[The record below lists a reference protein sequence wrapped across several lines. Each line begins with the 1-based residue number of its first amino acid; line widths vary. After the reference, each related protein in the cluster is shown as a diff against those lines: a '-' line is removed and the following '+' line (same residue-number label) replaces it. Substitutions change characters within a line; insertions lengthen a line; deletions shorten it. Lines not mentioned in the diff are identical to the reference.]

1 MVAGAALPVGTVTS
15 VQPATDRRASSGG
28 LASGRLGTFDI
39 VFFVIAAAAPL
50 AVVAGSAPLAF
61 RMGGLGTPGAYVFCG
76 LVYILCAAGF
86 TAFAQHVRNTGAFY
100 AFIGRG
106 LGRPAGVG
114 SALVALLS
122 YGLVCFGF
130 YGFFGS
136 YARTAIHDLVGI
148 DLHWSVYSLA
158 GAAFVAILGYRQ
170 IDVGARVLGVLMA
183 LEVLILAVLSVVIL
197 VKNGSANLSLEP
209 FKPANVFNSGAG
221 GMFVL
226 ALGAFIGFESTAI
239 YAEEA
244 KNPQRS
250 VPRATY
256 AAMAFLALFY
266 GFTTWIAVDAFGVDK
281 LLAMTQADDFQNL
294 YFGLA
299 DTYLGGWAR
308 TTMDVLI
315 VTSILAA
322 TIAFHNAT
330 SRYMFALG
338 RDGILPAGLGQ
349 GHPRFGSPS
358 RASLVTTLGAVVL
371 IVVTVVLHGDPYLQ
385 LLLWTNTIGI
395 VGIVV
400 LQVLCMVAVIRFF
413 TPDRRGSTALRVWLA
428 PALGAAGL
436 LVGLYL
442 MLTNLELLTGRTG
455 WVNWALMAPLP
466 LLGLGGY
473 VWARITRGRNPSEAG
488 GDRSGVHLS

>member
-1 MVAGAALPVGTVTS
+1 MTS

-197 VKNGSANLSLEP
+197 VKNGSANLSMEP

-244 KNPQRS
+244 KNPQKS

-256 AAMAFLALFY
+256 AAVAFLALFY

-299 DTYLGGWAR
+299 DSYLGGWAR

>member
-1 MVAGAALPVGTVTS
+1 M
-15 VQPATDRRASSGG
+15 
-28 LASGRLGTFDI
+28 ASGRLGTFDI

-61 RMGGLGTPGAYVFCG
+61 RLGGLGTPGAYVLCG
-76 LVYILCAAGF
+76 LVYILCAAGL
-86 TAFAQHVRNTGAFY
+86 TAFAQHVRNAGAFY

-114 SALVALLS
+114 SALLALLS

-136 YARTAIHDLVGI
+136 YAKTAVHDLVGI

-158 GAAFVAILGYRQ
+158 GAAFVAVLGYRQ
-170 IDVGARVLGVLMA
+170 IDIGARVLGVLMT
-183 LEVLILAVLSVVIL
+183 LEVLILAVLSITIL
-197 VKNGSANLSLEP
+197 IKNGSANLSSQPFEP
-209 FKPANVFNSGAG
+209 GNVFNSGAG

-244 KNPQRS
+244 RNPERS

-256 AAMAFLALFY
+256 AAVAFLALFY
-266 GFTTWIAVDAFGVDK
+266 GFTTWIAVDAFGVEK
-281 LLAMTQADDFQNL
+281 LLAMTQADDFQSL

-299 DTYLGGWAR
+299 DTYLGGWAK
-308 TTMDVLI
+308 TTMDLLI

-338 RDGILPAGLGQ
+338 RDRILPARLGQ
-349 GHPRFGSPS
+349 AHPRFGSPS
-358 RASLVTTLGAVVL
+358 RASVVTTLGSVLL
-371 IVVTVVLHGDPYLQ
+371 IVVTVGLHGDPYLH
-385 LLLWTNTIGI
+385 LLLWTNTVGI

-400 LQVLCMVAVIRFF
+400 LQVLCMAAVIRFF
-413 TPDRRGSTALRVWLA
+413 ARDRRGNTAFRVWVA

-436 LVGLYL
+436 IVGLYL
-442 MLTNLELLTGRTG
+442 MLTNLDLLTGRTD
-455 WVNWALMAPLP
+455 WVNWALVAPLP
-466 LLGLGGY
+466 LVGLGGY
-473 VWARITRGRNPSEAG
+473 VWARITRGRRPSEAG
-488 GDRSGVHLS
+488 AD

>member
-1 MVAGAALPVGTVTS
+1 MTS
-15 VQPATDRRASSGG
+15 SQHTTDRPVASGD
-28 LASGRLGTFDI
+28 LARGRLGTFDI

-50 AVVAGSAPLAF
+50 AVVAGAAPLAF

-76 LVYILCAAGF
+76 VVYVLCAAGL
-86 TAFAQHVRNTGAFY
+86 TAFARHVRNTGAFY

-136 YARTAIHDLVGI
+136 YAKSTVHDLVGV

-158 GAAFVAILGYRQ
+158 AALIVAVLGYRQ
-170 IDVGARVLGVLMA
+170 IDVGARVLGVLMT
-183 LEVLILAVLSVVIL
+183 LEVLILAVLAITIL
-197 VKNGSANLSLEP
+197 LKNGTANLSAQPFEP
-209 FKPANVFNSGAG
+209 AHVFDSGAG

-239 YAEEA
+239 YAEEVR
-244 KNPQRS
+244 NPDRS

-256 AAMAFLALFY
+256 GAVAFLALFY
-266 GFTTWIAVDAFGVDK
+266 GFTTWIAVDAFGVDQ
-281 LLAMTQADDFQNL
+281 LLAITQSDDFQNL

-299 DTYLGGWAR
+299 DSYLGGWAK
-308 TTMDVLI
+308 TAMGLLI

-338 RDGILPAGLGQ
+338 RDGILPKRLGHA
-349 GHPRFGSPS
+349 HPRFGSPS
-358 RASLVTTLGAVVL
+358 RASLVTTLGAILL
-371 IVVTVVLHGDPYLQ
+371 IVVTVVLGGDPYLH
-385 LLLWTNTIGI
+385 LLLWTNTVGI
-395 VGIVV
+395 VGIVA
-400 LQVLCMVAVIRFF
+400 LQVLCMVAIIRFF
-413 TPDRRGSTALRVWLA
+413 TPDRRGYTAFRVWVA

-436 LVGLYL
+436 LVGIYL
-442 MLTNLELLTGRTG
+442 MLTNLELLTGRTD
-455 WVNWALMAPLP
+455 WVNWALVAPLP
-466 LLGLGGY
+466 LVCVGGY
-473 VWARITRGRNPSEAG
+473 VWARIVRGPNTSGTSSEMP
-488 GDRSGVHLS
+488 

>member
-1 MVAGAALPVGTVTS
+1 MTS
-15 VQPATDRRASSGG
+15 VQPAADRRVSGGG

-61 RMGGLGTPGAYVFCG
+61 RLGGLGTPGAYVFCG
-76 LVYILCAAGF
+76 LVYILCAAGL
-86 TAFAQHVRNTGAFY
+86 TAFAQHVRNAGAFY

-114 SALVALLS
+114 SALLALLS

-136 YARTAIHDLVGI
+136 YAKTAVHDLVGI
-148 DLHWSVYSLA
+148 DLHWFVYSLA
-158 GAAFVAILGYRQ
+158 GAAFVAVLGYRQ
-170 IDVGARVLGVLMA
+170 IDIGARVLGVLMT
-183 LEVLILAVLSVVIL
+183 LEVLILAVLSITIL
-197 VKNGSANLSLEP
+197 IKNGSANLSSQP
-209 FKPANVFNSGAG
+209 FEPANVFNSGAG

-244 KNPQRS
+244 RNPERS

-256 AAMAFLALFY
+256 AAVAFLALFY

-281 LLAMTQADDFQNL
+281 LLAMTQADDFQSL

-299 DTYLGGWAR
+299 DTYLGGWAK
-308 TTMDVLI
+308 TTMDLLI

-338 RDGILPAGLGQ
+338 RDRILPARLGQ
-349 GHPRFGSPS
+349 AHPRFGSPS
-358 RASLVTTLGAVVL
+358 RASVVTTLGSVL
-371 IVVTVVLHGDPYLQ
+371 LIAVTVGLHGDPYLH
-385 LLLWTNTIGI
+385 LLLWTNTVGI

-400 LQVLCMVAVIRFF
+400 LQVLCMAAVIRFF
-413 TPDRRGSTALRVWLA
+413 ARDRRGNTAFRVWVA

-436 LVGLYL
+436 IVGLYL
-442 MLTNLELLTGRTG
+442 MLTNLDLLTGRTD
-455 WVNWALMAPLP
+455 WVNWALVAPLP
-466 LLGLGGY
+466 LVGLGGY
-473 VWARITRGRNPSEAG
+473 VWARITRGRRPSEAG
-488 GDRSGVHLS
+488 AD